1 MIISII
7 RAALLYTMIILAIR
21 IMGKR
26 QISELQTSE
35 LVVTL
40 LISDIAAIPMQD
52 AAQPLV
58 SGIVPI
64 AVLVT
69 GEIVVSALMLKWSGF
84 RKAVCGSPIILINDG
99 KVDQKQ
105 MRRLRMTIEDLFEQL
120 RQKDVFSIHD
130 VAYAIMETNGKLSV
144 IKKPEKDTLSA
155 DMLNLEV
162 PDNGLETVVISD
174 GELSDF
180 SLKICEKNEDWVY
193 SILKKEH
200 YNMKDVFIMTANRSG
215 EYRIIKKNKGASS

>member
-7 RAALLYTMIILAIR
+7 RAALLYTFIILAIR

-52 AAQPLV
+52 TAQPLV

-64 AVLVT
+64 AVLVIA
-69 GEIVVSALMLKWSGF
+69 EIVVSALMVKHSGF
-84 RKAVCGSPIILINDG
+84 RKAVCGSRIILINDG

-105 MRRLRMTIEDLFEQL
+105 MRRLRITIEDLFEQL
-120 RQKDVFSIHD
+120 RQKDVFSLQD
-130 VAYAIMETNGKLSV
+130 VAYAIMETNGKISV
-144 IKKPEKDTLSA
+144 IKKPEKDTVSA
-155 DMLNLEV
+155 EMLQLHV
-162 PDNGLETVVISD
+162 PDKGIETVIISD
-174 GELSDF
+174 GEISDF
-180 SLKICEKNEDWVY
+180 SLKLCEKDTQWVY
-193 SILKKEH
+193 QILKQEH
-200 YNMKDVFIMTANRSG
+200 YELQDVFIMTANRSG
-215 EYRIIKKNKGASS
+215 EYKIIEKAKGSVV

>member
-7 RAALLYTMIILAIR
+7 RAALLYTFIILAIR

-52 AAQPLV
+52 TAQPLV

-64 AVLVT
+64 AVLVIA
-69 GEIVVSALMLKWSGF
+69 EIVVSALMVKHSGF

-105 MRRLRMTIEDLFEQL
+105 IRITIEDLFEQL
-120 RQKDVFSIHD
+120 RQKDVFSLQD
-130 VAYAIMETNGKLSV
+130 VAYAIMETNGKISV
-144 IKKPEKDTLSA
+144 IKKPEKDTVSA
-155 DMLNLEV
+155 EMLQLHV
-162 PDNGLETVVISD
+162 PDKGIETVIISD
-174 GELSDF
+174 GEISDF
-180 SLKICEKNEDWVY
+180 SLKLCEKDTQWVY
-193 SILKKEH
+193 QILKQEH
-200 YNMKDVFIMTANRSG
+200 YELQDVFIMTANRSG
-215 EYRIIKKNKGASS
+215 EYKIIEKAKGSVV

>member
-1 MIISII
+1 M
-7 RAALLYTMIILAIR
+7 LYTFIILAIR

-64 AVLVT
+64 AVLVIA
-69 GEIVVSALMLKWSGF
+69 EITVSALMLKHSGF
-84 RKAVCGSPIILINDG
+84 RKAVCGSPLVLINNG

-105 MRRLRMTIEDLFEQL
+105 MRKLRMSIEDLFEQL

-130 VAYAIMETNGKLSV
+130 VAYAIMETNGKISV
-144 IKKPEKDTLSA
+144 IKKPEKETATAEL
-155 DMLNLEV
+155 LHLKPQN
-162 PDNGLETVVISD
+162 NGIETVVISD
-174 GELSDF
+174 GVLSDF
-180 SLKICEKNEDWVY
+180 SLKLCEKDANWVQK
-193 SILKKEH
+193 ILKKEQ
-200 YNMKDVFIMTANRSG
+200 YEMKDVFIMTANRSG
-215 EYRIIKKNKGASS
+215 NYKIIEKTTKRSGQ

>member
-7 RAALLYTMIILAIR
+7 RAALLYTFIILAIR

-52 AAQPLV
+52 TAQPLV

-64 AVLVT
+64 AVLVIA
-69 GEIVVSALMLKWSGF
+69 EIVVSALMVKHSGF

-105 MRRLRMTIEDLFEQL
+105 MRRLRITIEDLFEQL
-120 RQKDVFSIHD
+120 RQKDVFSLQD
-130 VAYAIMETNGKLSV
+130 VAYAIMETNGKISV
-144 IKKPEKDTLSA
+144 IKKPEKETE
-155 DMLNLEV
+155 MLQLHV
-162 PDNGLETVVISD
+162 PDKGIETVIISD
-174 GELSDF
+174 GEISDF
-180 SLKICEKNEDWVY
+180 SLKLCEKDTQWVY
-193 SILKKEH
+193 EILKQEH
-200 YNMKDVFIMTANRSG
+200 YEIQDVFIMTANRSG
-215 EYRIIKKNKGASS
+215 EYKIIEKAKGSVV

>member
-1 MIISII
+1 MVISII
-7 RAALLYTMIILAIR
+7 RAVLLYTMIILAIR

-26 QISELQTSE
+26 QISDLQTSE

-64 AVLVT
+64 AVLVLL
-69 GEIVVSALMLKWSGF
+69 EIVVSALMVKHSGF
-84 RKAVCGSPIILINDG
+84 RKVVCGSPIVLINDG

-105 MRRLRMTIEDLFEQL
+105 MRRLRITIEDLFEQL

-130 VAYAIMETNGKLSV
+130 VAYAIMETNGKISV
-144 IKKPEKDTLSA
+144 IKKPEKDTVSA
-155 DMLNLEV
+155 DMLSLNV
-162 PDNGLETVVISD
+162 PDHGLETVVISD

-180 SLKICEKNEDWVY
+180 SLKICEKDADWVY
-193 SILKKEH
+193 GILKTEN
-200 YNMKDVFIMTANRSG
+200 YDIKDVFIMTANRSG
-215 EYRIIKKNKGASS
+215 DYRIIEKSKGASS

>member
-52 AAQPLV
+52 SAQPLV

-64 AVLVT
+64 AVLVMA
-69 GEIVVSALMLKWSGF
+69 EIVISALMLKHSGF
-84 RKAVCGSPIILINDG
+84 RKLVCGSPIILINDG
-99 KVDQKQ
+99 KVDQRQ

-130 VAYAIMETNGKLSV
+130 VAYAIMETNGKISV
-144 IKKPEKDTLSA
+144 IKRPEKETISADTLK
-155 DMLNLEV
+155 LEV

-180 SLKICEKNEDWVY
+180 SLKICEKDADWVY
-193 SILKKEH
+193 NILQKES
-200 YNMKDVFIMTANRSG
+200 YDIKDIFIMTANRSG

>member
-7 RAALLYTMIILAIR
+7 RAALLYTFIILAIR

-52 AAQPLV
+52 TAQPLV

-64 AVLVT
+64 AVLVIA
-69 GEIVVSALMLKWSGF
+69 EIVVSALMVKHSGF

-105 MRRLRMTIEDLFEQL
+105 MRRLRITIEDLFEQL
-120 RQKDVFSIHD
+120 RQKDVFSLQD
-130 VAYAIMETNGKLSV
+130 VAYAIMETNGKISV
-144 IKKPEKDTLSA
+144 IKKLKKTGICE
-155 DMLNLEV
+155 MLQLHV
-162 PDNGLETVVISD
+162 PDKGIETVIISD
-174 GELSDF
+174 GEISDF
-180 SLKICEKNEDWVY
+180 SLKLCEKDTQWVY
-193 SILKKEH
+193 QILKQEH
-200 YNMKDVFIMTANRSG
+200 YELQDVFIMTANRSG
-215 EYRIIKKNKGASS
+215 EYKIIEKAKGSVV

>member
-7 RAALLYTMIILAIR
+7 RAALLYTFIILAIR

-52 AAQPLV
+52 TAQPLV
-58 SGIVPI
+58 I
-64 AVLVT
+64 A
-69 GEIVVSALMLKWSGF
+69 EIVVSALMVKHSGF

-105 MRRLRMTIEDLFEQL
+105 MRRLRITIEDLFEQL
-120 RQKDVFSIHD
+120 RQKDVFSLQD
-130 VAYAIMETNGKLSV
+130 VAYAIMETNGKISV
-144 IKKPEKDTLSA
+144 IKKPEKDTVSA
-155 DMLNLEV
+155 EMLQLHV
-162 PDNGLETVVISD
+162 PDKGIETVIISD
-174 GELSDF
+174 GEISDF
-180 SLKICEKNEDWVY
+180 SLKLCEKDTQWVY
-193 SILKKEH
+193 QILKQEH
-200 YNMKDVFIMTANRSG
+200 YELQDVFIMTANRSG
-215 EYRIIKKNKGASS
+215 EYKIIEKAKGSVV

>member
-7 RAALLYTMIILAIR
+7 RAALLYTFIILAIR

-52 AAQPLV
+52 TAQPLV

-64 AVLVT
+64 AVLVIA
-69 GEIVVSALMLKWSGF
+69 EIVVSALMVKHSGF

-105 MRRLRMTIEDLFEQL
+105 MRRLRITIEDLFEQL
-120 RQKDVFSIHD
+120 RQKDVFSLQD
-130 VAYAIMETNGKLSV
+130 VAYAIMETNGKISV
-144 IKKPEKDTLSA
+144 IKKPEKDTVSA
-155 DMLNLEV
+155 EMLQLHV
-162 PDNGLETVVISD
+162 PDKGI
-174 GELSDF
+174 SDF
-180 SLKICEKNEDWVY
+180 SLKLCEKDTQWVY
-193 SILKKEH
+193 QILKQEH
-200 YNMKDVFIMTANRSG
+200 YELQDVFIMTANRSG
-215 EYRIIKKNKGASS
+215 EYKIIEKAKGSVV